1 MIVVVV
7 RRRGRGL
14 SNFNAVVVS
23 RLVSTRALSLLS
35 LCCFSLSHSLSLSL
49 SLSFSLS
56 PLFFSLSFS
65 LSLSKVYFLMNQ
77 PNSRVELVFI
87 FLLIWVAATPASPRL
102 LHPVVPIF

>member
-49 SLSFSLS
+49 LFSLS

>member
-49 SLSFSLS
+49 SLILSL

-65 LSLSKVYFLMNQ
+65 PSLSKVYFLMNQ